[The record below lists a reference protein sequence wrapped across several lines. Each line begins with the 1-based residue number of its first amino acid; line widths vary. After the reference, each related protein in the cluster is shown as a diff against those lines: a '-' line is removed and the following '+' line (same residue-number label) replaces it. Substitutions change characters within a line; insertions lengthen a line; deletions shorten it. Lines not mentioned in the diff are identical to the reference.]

1 MFLHLHV
8 HTVTV
13 NTFPFT
19 PSVIPK
25 ITDPPVTKKGA
36 PPESDD
42 LEDTDDGL
50 PDTFSGEELIDKR
63 YTGGAIPS
71 RSFRMLQMSVGNG
84 DTSETGITLH
94 TESSKTSMST
104 TSLFCLSL
112 TIDIYTI
119 DISIDQLFCIKQE
132 SRFLL
137 AHLS

>member
-1 MFLHLHV
+1 M
-8 HTVTV
+8 TV

-84 DTSETGITLH
+84 DTSETAAPSQSTPSPSFQQQQSQGQPRITVITRSH
-94 TESSKTSMST
+94 AVPTQIQPPDDVPST
-104 TSLFCLSL
+104 DF
-112 TIDIYTI
+112 
-119 DISIDQLFCIKQE
+119 
-132 SRFLL
+132 
-137 AHLS
+137 